1 MMPDFF
7 SFFPYPFLIVGV
19 VWIVVSF
26 IFFSHQRKNIISN
39 FKQADSKE
47 LKNIKG
53 SVITDKGPLSKGI
66 EWCSFD
72 LLINENS
79 IFLFEKSLYFIPSR
93 NINLVFSNSDHKNT
107 KKPTLLREFKINKNS
122 VELVYYPSF
131 LIARS
136 RKIYLKNLNPE
147 QILLLENALNNKSRR
162 MY

>member
-1 MMPDFF
+1 MPDFF
-7 SFFPYPFLIVGV
+7 SFFSYPFLIGGLLV
-19 VWIVVSF
+19 IVVSV
-26 IFFSHQRKNIISN
+26 IFSSFQRKDIISN

-47 LKNIKG
+47 LKNIRG
-53 SVITDKGPLSKGI
+53 SIITDKGPLSRGI

-72 LLINENS
+72 LLINQNS

-93 NINLVFSNSDHKNT
+93 IVNLVFSNSDRKNT

-136 RKIYLKNLNPE
+136 RKIYLKNLSQE
-147 QILLLENALNNKSRR
+147 QISLLENTLNNKSRR
-162 MY
+162 RY